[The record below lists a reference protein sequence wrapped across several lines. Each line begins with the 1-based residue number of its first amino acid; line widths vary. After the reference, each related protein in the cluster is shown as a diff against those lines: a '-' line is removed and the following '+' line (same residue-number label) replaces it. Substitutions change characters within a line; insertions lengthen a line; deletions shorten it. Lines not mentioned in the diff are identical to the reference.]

1 MCGGSSLRRLL
12 RGADEN
18 LFDRPFYGLDAAAS
32 NWQRLV
38 MTRHIVQEVNEA
50 PDGRRTAPAAV
61 RNSGPLIEALRA
73 RLPSQGR
80 ILEVASGTGQ
90 HAAAF
95 AAAFPA
101 LEWTPSDVDPDQRDS
116 IAAWRRES
124 DLKNLT
130 EPLAIDIAAPWPVAR
145 GQAQGVLTINLLHL
159 IPEPSVSRLFEE
171 ARAALSDGGRMIVY
185 GPFLRGSS
193 FASDGDHAFD
203 ASLRARDPAIG
214 YKSVEAISDAALAT
228 GLTLIATDAM
238 PANNL
243 LLTFAAP

>member
-1 MCGGSSLRRLL
+1 M
-12 RGADEN
+12 A
-18 LFDRPFYGLDAAAS
+18 
-32 NWQRLV
+32 
-38 MTRHIVQEVNEA
+38 RHIVPEANEA

-101 LEWTPSDVDPDQRDS
+101 LDWMPSDIDPGQRDS
-116 IAAWRRES
+116 IAAWRRERG
-124 DLKNLT
+124 LKNLA

-145 GQAQGVLTINLLHL
+145 GSVQVVLTINLLHL
-159 IPEPSVSRLFEE
+159 VPEPFVSRFFEE
-171 ARAALSDGGRMIVY
+171 ARVALSDGGRVIVY
-185 GPFLRGSS
+185 GPFLRGASY
-193 FASDGDHAFD
+193 ASDGDRAFD

-214 YKSVEAISDAALAT
+214 YKSVEAVSDLAHAAGFT
-228 GLTLIATDAM
+228 PIANDAM